1 MSGRAASPCPTHV
14 PAYRPL
20 NPGAPPKAPFTFITS
35 SLSSAGG
42 APPSPPSL
50 ERSPLSLQAARASP
64 VHPDGS
70 VTPTVRPQRGNGSCQ
85 DLGSPSLGTPARNHL
100 PGLGRRSREH
110 KWNAGRRRMTCP
122 PLAHTHR
129 KASVDSPSLTRKR
142 LGQDWW
148 WSGGTVRVVRTALV
162 PDGEKEKKTFRHS
175 ITRSSTTPTGKIR
188 PSVEDKSSS
197 RRA

>member
-1 MSGRAASPCPTHV
+1 MSRRAASPCPTHV

-20 NPGAPPKAPFTFITS
+20 NPGAPPKAPFTFITCHS
-35 SLSSAGG
+35 AQLVERPLHLPHLSA
-42 APPSPPSL
+42 L
-50 ERSPLSLQAARASP
+50 LSLQAARASP

-110 KWNAGRRRMTCP
+110 KWNAGRRRMTSP